1 MDPYRVC
8 RVILETTVLGA
19 KPVLGGPDKNGST
32 GKAATVL
39 AAAMEATVHSH

>member
-8 RVILETTVLGA
+8 RLILETTCLDA
-19 KPVLGGPDKNGST
+19 KPVLGAVAKNGSA

-39 AAAMEATVHSH
+39 AAAMEATVHAH